1 MEQAMSLD
9 DRTAEDAAK
18 WKQKYLDALE
28 RQEIAQQTREERLT
42 LLRRGITRVSAAAY
56 GLDPELDQ
64 QLDQLRESVRQQG
77 ADVQLAAVL
86 EDVEASVLRL
96 DSRKSQGAEIVL
108 ASFRQLL
115 AQLQGLALPAELKSQ
130 LSRFGKGLK
139 SRTARPQQYAALL
152 AEYSG
157 LQAAALEARIAER
170 DAAPGLLQRLLRR
183 PEQPSAPDER
193 PQPQAFDRIAGEV
206 AERLRSLVGQLELP
220 ESMREERVR
229 LDEQL
234 SRGVDC
240 DTLLGVLEAV
250 AAVILAAAGREQQEF
265 ETFLQTL
272 NDRLGEIRG
281 FLHTT
286 HSDRRSA
293 RQDSQALEGTMR
305 SQIDSIKTSVRD
317 AQDLEQLKL
326 AVHSQVEGIL
336 SSMDALRAEEQ
347 RREQQLGAQL
357 ERLVSRMESME
368 AESRH
373 FRQHLEQQ
381 RADALRDVLTALPNR
396 RAYEERIKAE
406 VARVKRYGGKLSLAV
421 ADIDHFKRVNDNY
434 GHLAG
439 DKVLKVTAKTL
450 VKSLREAD
458 FVARYGGE
466 EFVLLM
472 PDTDLDQARHVVEK
486 LRRAVEA
493 CRFHYQ
499 AAQVPITL
507 SFGVAQF
514 SEADSAESL
523 FARADRAL
531 YQAKSEGR
539 NRFCMGAAE
548 A

>member
-1 MEQAMSLD
+1 MERAMSLD

-108 ASFRQLL
+108 
-115 AQLQGLALPAELKSQ
+115 
-130 LSRFGKGLK
+130 
-139 SRTARPQQYAALL
+139 
-152 AEYSG
+152 
-157 LQAAALEARIAER
+157 
-170 DAAPGLLQRLLRR
+170 
-183 PEQPSAPDER
+183 
-193 PQPQAFDRIAGEV
+193 
-206 AERLRSLVGQLELP
+206 
-220 ESMREERVR
+220 
-229 LDEQL
+229 
-234 SRGVDC
+234 
-240 DTLLGVLEAV
+240 
-250 AAVILAAAGREQQEF
+250 
-265 ETFLQTL
+265 
-272 NDRLGEIRG
+272 EI
-281 FLHTT
+281 
-286 HSDRRSA
+286 
-293 RQDSQALEGTMR
+293 
-305 SQIDSIKTSVRD
+305 
-317 AQDLEQLKL
+317 
-326 AVHSQVEGIL
+326 
-336 SSMDALRAEEQ
+336 
-347 RREQQLGAQL
+347 
-357 ERLVSRMESME
+357 
-368 AESRH
+368 
-373 FRQHLEQQ
+373 
-381 RADALRDVLTALPNR
+381 
-396 RAYEERIKAE
+396 
-406 VARVKRYGGKLSLAV
+406 
-421 ADIDHFKRVNDNY
+421 
-434 GHLAG
+434 
-439 DKVLKVTAKTL
+439 
-450 VKSLREAD
+450 
-458 FVARYGGE
+458 
-466 EFVLLM
+466 VLLM